1 MSDTRAAIRRERKE
15 RAKIA
20 KHKSQNGELEK
31 LVEKGTLE
39 GRILAV
45 YTVFCTLKEKYSFGK
60 ARLEKLLNLS
70 NRESTKFE
78 QTATQFNLN
87 HYKQKMME
95 RISKSNNLDIY
106 KQDVKEEIYVM
117 RRNEVFVSAC
127 CMLFIVLNQEFGF
140 SSNSKGNGRLDK
152 IMDYVLD
159 KFEETQFTYGI
170 NWYIRELEQKTKVKL
185 A

>member
-1 MSDTRAAIRRERKE
+1 M
-15 RAKIA
+15 
-20 KHKSQNGELEK
+20 
-31 LVEKGTLE
+31 
-39 GRILAV
+39 
-45 YTVFCTLKEKYSFGK
+45 
-60 ARLEKLLNLS
+60 
-70 NRESTKFE
+70 
-78 QTATQFNLN
+78 
-87 HYKQKMME
+87 
-95 RISKSNNLDIY
+95 DIY